1 MAGEARRLTGG
12 LRAETRHGFVGE
24 LYCRFGSRARIRR
37 SGKLPVAGNVPQR
50 QLTARLLTDSEASAN
65 GSSGREPGIDYPAGF
80 RVEQPLECPLPSAGN
95 SQGQFPRK
103 MIWRDF
109 MLRSPEATNLQP
121 QPTASKPAPIQEL
134 ASRTLARPPD
144 KNEEQRGLGG
154 PKARQCGGCR
164 SRGKSAKARQ
174 NWRCGQA

>member
-1 MAGEARRLTGG
+1 MISRHLTPAIAPVMRLMN
-12 LRAETRHGFVGE
+12 AEDQHCEFVG
-24 LYCRFGSRARIRR
+24 SRTWPAPKRPIE
-37 SGKLPVAGNVPQR
+37 GP
-50 QLTARLLTDSEASAN
+50 LTARHLPLNWQWSN
-65 GSSGREPGIDYPAGF
+65 GRSGRSPEVDHPAGF

-121 QPTASKPAPIQEL
+121 QPTALKPAPTLEV

-144 KNEEQRGLGG
+144 KNREQRGQGG
-154 PKARQCGGCR
+154 PKARKCGGCR
-164 SRGKSAKARQ
+164 SRGKSEKPRQ
-174 NWRCGQA
+174 NWRCVQT

>member
-1 MAGEARRLTGG
+1 MLGPILSV
-12 LRAETRHGFVGE
+12 H
-24 LYCRFGSRARIRR
+24 RFEWQESEEVLPFKAYAANDR
-37 SGKLPVAGNVPQR
+37 SGRSPEV
-50 QLTARLLTDSEASAN
+50 DH
-65 GSSGREPGIDYPAGF
+65 PAGF

-121 QPTASKPAPIQEL
+121 QPTALKPAPTLEV
-134 ASRTLARPPD
+134 ASRTLARPLD
-144 KNEEQRGLGG
+144 KNREQRGQGG
-154 PKARQCGGCR
+154 PKARKCGGRR

-174 NWRCGQA
+174 NWCGGQT

>member
-1 MAGEARRLTGG
+1 MIAYARNRLIGCALICHAGQRQVTAG
-12 LRAETRHGFVGE
+12 LRPNCIHVAKV
-24 LYCRFGSRARIRR
+24 RIGR
-37 SGKLPVAGNVPQR
+37 SPEV
-50 QLTARLLTDSEASAN
+50 DH
-65 GSSGREPGIDYPAGF
+65 PAGF

-121 QPTASKPAPIQEL
+121 QPTALKPAPTLEV

-144 KNEEQRGLGG
+144 KNGEQRGQGG
-154 PKARQCGGCR
+154 PEARKCGGRR
-164 SRGKSAKARQ
+164 SRGKPAKARLD
-174 NWRCGQA
+174 WRCEQM

>member
-1 MAGEARRLTGG
+1 MGREHVFAGVES
-12 LRAETRHGFVGE
+12 
-24 LYCRFGSRARIRR
+24 CRSPEN
-37 SGKLPVAGNVPQR
+37 LPQR
-50 QLTARLLTDSEASAN
+50 QLTARLLTDSEPSAN
-65 GSSGREPGIDYPAGF
+65 GGKGRSPEVDHPAGF

-121 QPTASKPAPIQEL
+121 QPTALKPAPTLEV
-134 ASRTLARPPD
+134 ASRTLARPLD
-144 KNEEQRGLGG
+144 KNREQRGQGG
-154 PKARQCGGCR
+154 PKARKCGGRR

-174 NWRCGQA
+174 NWCGGQT

>member
-1 MAGEARRLTGG
+1 MTSILISRGFTAWKNGRNPCQRMCRWVLQGRL
-12 LRAETRHGFVGE
+12 H
-24 LYCRFGSRARIRR
+24 
-37 SGKLPVAGNVPQR
+37 
-50 QLTARLLTDSEASAN
+50 RLLPNSDRLAN
-65 GSSGREPGIDYPAGF
+65 GRTGREPGIDYPAGF

-121 QPTASKPAPIQEL
+121 QPTALKPAPILEV

-144 KNEEQRGLGG
+144 KNREQRGQGG
-154 PKARQCGGCR
+154 PKARKCGGCR

-174 NWRCGQA
+174 HWRGGQT